1 MALILVTNDDGF
13 FSKGI
18 QMLAESL
25 KELGEVFIVAPD
37 RDRSA
42 VSHALTMHRPLR
54 VDLIREGCYS
64 VNGTPT
70 DCVVVGVKKI
80 LPSEPDLLVSGI
92 NKGANLGEDVTYSG
106 TVSAAIEGTILGVP
120 SFAISLVGER
130 PFKYETAS
138 HFAIGIAKFILQKG
152 LPADTLLNVNVP
164 NKSLQEIMGIKVT
177 KQGKRSYENSIHEI
191 FSPWGEKQYWIGGG
205 VVSWQTMEN
214 TDIQAIVE
222 GYVSVTPL
230 HIDLTNHQALDY
242 LKENEIEKRI

>member
-18 QMLAESL
+18 QTLAEIL
-25 KELGEVFIVAPD
+25 QELGEVYIVAPD

-54 VDLIREGCYS
+54 VDLIKEKCFS

-70 DCVVVGVKKI
+70 DCVVVGVKKL
-80 LPSEPDLLVSGI
+80 LPREPDLLVSGI

-130 PFKYETAS
+130 PFRYETAS
-138 HFAIGIAKFILQKG
+138 YFALRIAKFILEKK

-164 NKSLQEIMGIKVT
+164 NKALQEINGIKVT

-191 FSPWGEKQYWIGGG
+191 YSPWGEKQYWIGGG
-205 VVSWQTMEN
+205 IVSWQKMDG
-214 TDIQAIVE
+214 TDIQAIME
-222 GYVSVTPL
+222 NYVSVTPL
-230 HIDLTNHQALDY
+230 HIDLTNYQALDY
-242 LKENEIEKRI
+242 LKVLCKYFE

>member
-18 QMLAESL
+18 QILAESL
-25 KELGEVFIVAPD
+25 KEIGEVYIVAPD

-42 VSHALTMHRPLR
+42 VSHALTMHRPLK
-54 VDLIREGCYS
+54 VELIRECCYS

-70 DCVVVGVKKI
+70 DCVVVGVKKL
-80 LPSEPDLLVSGI
+80 LPREPNIIVSGI

-120 SFAISLVGER
+120 SIAISLVGER

-138 HFAIGIAKFILQKG
+138 HFAVTLVKFILEKG
-152 LPADTLLNVNVP
+152 LPLATFLNVNIP
-164 NKSLQEIMGIKVT
+164 NKSLHEIHGIKVT

-191 FSPWGEKQYWIGGG
+191 YSPWGEKQYWIGGG
-205 VVSWQTMEN
+205 VVSWQRMEN
-214 TDIQAIVE
+214 TDILAIME

-230 HIDLTNHQALDY
+230 HIDLTNYSALDY
-242 LKENEIEKRI
+242 LIKNEIEKRI

>member
-13 FSKGI
+13 FSRGI
-18 QMLAESL
+18 QILAESL
-25 KELGEVFIVAPD
+25 RELGQVYIVAPD
-37 RDRSA
+37 RDRSS

-54 VDLIREGCYS
+54 VDLIRENCYS

-70 DCVVVGVKKI
+70 DCIVVGVKKI
-80 LPSEPDLLVSGI
+80 LPREPDLIVSGI
-92 NKGANLGEDVTYSG
+92 NKGANLGEDITYSG

-138 HFAIGIAKFILQKG
+138 HYALKIARYILQRA
-152 LPADTLLNVNVP
+152 LPQDTLLNVNVP
-164 NKSLQEIMGIKVT
+164 NKPLQEIKGIKIT

-205 VVSWQTMEN
+205 VVSWQKMEG
-214 TDIQAIVE
+214 TDIQAIME

-230 HIDLTNHQALDY
+230 HIDLTNYSALEK
-242 LKENEIEKRI
+242 LIKNEIEE

>member
-18 QMLAESL
+18 QTLAEIL
-25 KELGEVFIVAPD
+25 KELGEVYIVAPD

-54 VDLIREGCYS
+54 VESIKENCYS

-70 DCVVVGVKKI
+70 DCVVVGVKKL
-80 LPSEPDLLVSGI
+80 LPGKPDLIVSGI
-92 NKGANLGEDVTYSG
+92 NKGSNLGEDITYSG

-130 PFKYETAS
+130 PFKYETAGYYA
-138 HFAIGIAKFILQKG
+138 HKIAKFVLEKG
-152 LPADTLLNVNVP
+152 LPSDTLLNINVP
-164 NKSLQEIMGIKVT
+164 NKTLQEINGIKVT

-205 VVSWQTMEN
+205 VISWQQMDE
-214 TDIQAIVE
+214 TDIQAIME
-222 GYVSVTPL
+222 GYVSLTPL
-230 HIDLTNHQALDY
+230 HIDLTNYQALDY
-242 LKENEIEKRI
+242 LKKYGIEE

>member
-18 QMLAESL
+18 QVLAEAL
-25 KELGEVFIVAPD
+25 EELGEVFIVAPD

-54 VDLIREGCYS
+54 VDLIRDRTYS

-70 DCVVVGVKKI
+70 DCVVVGVKKL
-80 LPSEPDLLVSGI
+80 LPREPDLIVSGI

-106 TVSAAIEGTILGVP
+106 TVSAAIEGAILGVP
-120 SFAISLVGER
+120 SIAISLVGER
-130 PFKYETAS
+130 PFRYESAS
-138 HFAIGIAKFILQKG
+138 HFALKIAKVVLEKG
-152 LPADTLLNVNVP
+152 LPTDTLLNVNVP
-164 NKSLQEIMGIKVT
+164 NKPLQEIKGIKVT

-205 VVSWQTMEN
+205 VVSWQKMEG
-214 TDIQAIVE
+214 TDIQAIIE
-222 GYVSVTPL
+222 NYVSISPL
-230 HIDLTNHQALDY
+230 HIDLTNYQALDY
-242 LKENEIEKRI
+242 LRSIW